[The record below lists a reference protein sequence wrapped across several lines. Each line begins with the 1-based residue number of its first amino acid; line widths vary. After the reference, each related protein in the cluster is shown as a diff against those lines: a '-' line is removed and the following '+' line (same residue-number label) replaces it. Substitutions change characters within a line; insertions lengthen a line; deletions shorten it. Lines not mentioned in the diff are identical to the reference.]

1 MKKLLILILG
11 IFLIPYLGFSQ
22 CPTAPGTGIYV
33 MVNSEYQVGTV
44 ASGKT
49 NVGLCYQNTT
59 STLVT
64 GLQFRIWYD
73 KNAFGGGAP
82 IVTSTNTSFAQVLQY
97 ENNLTEGN
105 ITITIVYTG
114 SSSTFNIPSGAL
126 FNLEL
131 QHSANFQTFTNN
143 ITDIEVT
150 GISTFN
156 NLSSNIDGLDDLLTL
171 HNYGGVMN
179 SVMFNYHGNFV
190 NVTGSP
196 AKNLTLA
203 LEKKP
208 KTGSTWS
215 IDEIDTT
222 DLNGEFNFSKS
233 IDTTYYDVRLAVQ
246 GDTLS
251 VGNIVTIADAQ
262 RVNQYVLGQMQPT
275 GFDYYSSDVNNSG
288 SITMSDVYGIYGRIA
303 GRFSAWPNNVP
314 DIRFFSASQYAS
326 INGSSTNQTQSIPGV
341 TNLTFDI
348 LPGQPDS
355 VTFYV
360 LGYGDANG
368 TGYNM
373 ARLVPITII
382 NPNNT
387 PNYIMDV
394 TTQYDDTTLNQIE
407 INMPKV
413 TVDEANLVTIPVT
426 LESTTGPIGSLQM
439 AVYYDPTLLEFKEI
453 TNSEKSMS
461 WMSFVNP
468 MNNTIEWGG
477 FDISG
482 NQHLINNGEN
492 LFNLKFIALEPQS
505 DWADS
510 PLWVTRKYSGNS
522 SSKDLIINPTHGEVK
537 IMNVS
542 SGYANLMG
550 GKIMIYPNPV
560 EDNVTIAFEVE
571 NKENLSLAIYDIN
584 GKLVRNLMN
593 DNMPKGKYQYSYN
606 IGELAPGLY
615 IATLNVKPSQ
625 IATAKIIKN

>member
-1 MKKLLILILG
+1 MKKLLILIFG
-11 IFLIPYLGFSQ
+11 ILLIPYLGFSQ
-22 CPTAPGTGIYV
+22 CPTAPGNGVYV
-33 MVNSEYQVGTV
+33 MVNSQYQVGTV

-49 NVGLCYQNTT
+49 NIGLCYQNTT
-59 STLVT
+59 STLIT
-64 GLQFRIWYD
+64 GLQYRVWYD

-97 ENNLTEGN
+97 ENNLSEGS
-105 ITITIVYTG
+105 ITVTIVYTG
-114 SSSTFNIPSGAL
+114 SSSTFTIPSGAL
-126 FNLEL
+126 FNIEL

-143 ITDIEVT
+143 ITNIEVT
-150 GISTFN
+150 GTTTFN

-171 HNYGGVMN
+171 HNYGGVIN
-179 SVMFNYHGNFV
+179 SVMFNYQGNFV

-203 LEKKP
+203 LQKKP

-222 DLNGEFNFSKS
+222 DINGEFNFSKP

-251 VGNIVTIADAQ
+251 VGNIVTVADAQ
-262 RVNQYVLGQMQPT
+262 RVNQYVLGQLQPS

-288 SITMSDVYGIYGRIA
+288 NITMSDVYGIYGRIA

-314 DIRFFSASQYAS
+314 DIRFFSASEYAS

-341 TNLTFDI
+341 TNLTFNI

-394 TTQYDDTTLNQIE
+394 TTQYDDTTLYRIE
-407 INMPKV
+407 IKMPKV

-426 LESTTGPIGSLQM
+426 LKSNSGPIGSLQM
-439 AVYYDPTLLEFKEI
+439 ALYYDPSLLEFKEI
-453 TNSEKSMS
+453 VNSEESMD

-468 MNNTIEWGG
+468 AENTIEWGG

-482 NQHLINNGEN
+482 NQHPINDGEN
-492 LFNLKFIALEPQS
+492 LFNLKFLALTPQS
-505 DWADS
+505 DWNAS
-510 PLWVTRKYSGNS
+510 PLWVTRKYAGNS
-522 SSKDLIINPTHGEVK
+522 IATDLIINPTHGEVK
-537 IMNVS
+537 IMHIS
-542 SGYANLMG
+542 PGYLNLLG
-550 GKIMIYPNPV
+550 NKIIVYPNPV
-560 EDNVTIAFEVE
+560 DDKIMVAFEVPE
-571 NKENLSLAIYDIN
+571 KENITLSIYDIN
-584 GKLVRNLMN
+584 GKLVVDLMKT
-593 DNMPKGKYQYSYN
+593 NMPKGKYQYTYD
-606 IGELAPGLY
+606 IGELSAGLY
-615 IATLNVKPSQ
+615 VATLNIKASQ
-625 IATAKIIKN
+625 IATAKIIKK

>member
-1 MKKLLILILG
+1 MKKLLILIFG
-11 IFLIPYLGFSQ
+11 IFLISYSGFSQ

-49 NVGLCYQNTT
+49 NVGLCYQNTS

-114 SSSTFNIPSGAL
+114 SSSTFNMPSGAL

-131 QHSANFQTFTNN
+131 QHSANFQTYTNN
-143 ITDIEVT
+143 ITNIQVT

-156 NLSSNIDGLDDLLTL
+156 NLSSNINGLDDLLTL

-179 SVMFNYHGNFV
+179 SVMFNYQGNFV

-208 KTGSTWS
+208 KTGSTWT

-222 DLNGEFNFSKS
+222 DLNGEFTFSKS

-251 VGNIVTIADAQ
+251 VGNIVTVSDAQ
-262 RVNQYVLGQMQPT
+262 RVNQYVLGQLQPS

-288 SITMSDVYGIYGRIA
+288 GITMSDVYGIYGRIA

-314 DIRFFSASQYAS
+314 DIRFFSASEYAS
-326 INGSSTNQTQSIPGV
+326 INGSPLNQTQAIPGV
-341 TNLTFDI
+341 TNLIFNI

-394 TTQYDDTTLNQIE
+394 TTQYDDPTLDEIE

-413 TVDEANLVTIPVT
+413 VVDEANLVTIPVT
-426 LESTTGPIGSLQM
+426 LKSNSGPIGSLQM
-439 AVYYDPTLLEFKEI
+439 ALYYDPSLLEFKEI
-453 TNSEKSMS
+453 SNSEKSMS

-468 MNNTIEWGG
+468 AENTIEWGG

-482 NQHLINNGEN
+482 NQHPINDGEN
-492 LFNLKFIALEPQS
+492 IFNLKFLALEPQS
-505 DWADS
+505 DWGAS

-522 SSKDLIINPTHGEVK
+522 IATDLVIDPTHGEVK
-537 IMNVS
+537 IMMVS
-542 SGYANLMG
+542 PGYKNLLAD
-550 GKIMIYPNPV
+550 KILIYPNPV
-560 EDNVTIAFEVE
+560 EDNVTIAFEVPK
-571 NKENLSLAIYDIN
+571 KENLSLAIYDIN
-584 GKLVRNLMN
+584 GKLVMNLME
-593 DNMPKGKYQYSYN
+593 DNMPKGKYQYTYS
-606 IGELAPGLY
+606 IGELAAGMY
-615 IATLNVKPSQ
+615 IATLNIKPSL
-625 IATAKIIKN
+625 IATAKIIKK